1 MRRVARAGFEGKT
14 KFENKKFENK
24 KFDNN
29 EETSMKRFAI
39 LVSAFCLLTA
49 SAASAATSEKFG
61 KGGWIQDFQ
70 PEIDRA
76 NSSGEQ
82 FRIKGHCQSNCTLF
96 LGLRN
101 VCVERSATLLFHS
114 GHDRQRNIN
123 AGSTNRMLSAYNA
136 SLRQYVVDNHY
147 MDTLAFHAISGAQ
160 IIDRFGYKECPRK

>member
-1 MRRVARAGFEGKT
+1 
-14 KFENKKFENK
+14 
-24 KFDNN
+24 
-29 EETSMKRFAI
+29 MKYFAI
-39 LVSAFCLLTA
+39 VVGAVLMTIASVAF
-49 SAASAATSEKFG
+49 AATSEKFG

-70 PEIDRA
+70 PEIDRNNA
-76 NSSGEQ
+76 SGEM

-123 AGSTNRMLSAYNA
+123 AFSTQRMLSAYNA
-136 SLRQYVVDNHY
+136 ALRQYVLDHHY
-147 MDTLAFHAISGAQ
+147 MDTLAFHAIPGSM

>member
-1 MRRVARAGFEGKT
+1 M
-14 KFENKKFENK
+14 KF
-24 KFDNN
+24 
-29 EETSMKRFAI
+29 
-39 LVSAFCLLTA
+39 LVVLVLSIISSIAF
-49 SAASAATSEKFG
+49 AATSEKFG

-76 NSSGEQ
+76 NASGEL

-123 AGSTNRMLSAYNA
+123 ANMLSAYNA
-136 SLRQYVVDNHY
+136 ALRQYVVDNHY
-147 MDTLAFHAISGAQ
+147 MDTLAFHAISGAM
-160 IIDRFGYKECPRK
+160 IIDKFGYKECPRK